1 MPRKNIISSILRG
14 WKKST
19 TIEKLFYSSF
29 FIVACIVLYKITK
42 PQVENFEA
50 ASEFTVKRG
59 SDIYDDFYVSVY
71 DELLYNDVKNDYEI
85 GKIISTKPSSKSVIV
100 DIGSGTGHH
109 VGKLADMGYKVKG
122 IDSSDAMVKKA
133 KENYPNCDFK
143 VADVSKNI
151 TFQPN
156 SVTHIL
162 CLYFTI
168 YMIKNKRQFFNN
180 CYNWLMPGGY
190 LILHLVDRDKFDPIL
205 PAADVFGGVDP
216 QKYSKERITNTT
228 IAFDSHK
235 YKANFNLKGDEATFK
250 ETFINKDNNS
260 VRKHEHK
267 LYMQS
272 QEKILSIA
280 RDAGFIL
287 DSQSEMKK
295 CRYYNQYIYVLH
307 KPQ

>member
-1 MPRKNIISSILRG
+1 MPRKSFISSILRG

-19 TIEKLFYSSF
+19 SIEKLFYVSF
-29 FIVACIVLYKITK
+29 FVVTCIVLYNITK
-42 PQVENFEA
+42 PEVESFESS
-50 ASEFTVKRG
+50 SEFIVKRG
-59 SDIYDDFYVSVY
+59 QDIYDDFYVNIY
-71 DELLYNDVKNDYEI
+71 DALLFNDVKNDYEI

-109 VGKLADMGYKVKG
+109 VGKLSEMGYNVKG
-122 IDSSDAMVKKA
+122 IDTSSAMVKKA

-143 VADVSKNI
+143 VANVAKNI

-156 SVTHIL
+156 SITHIL

-190 LILHLVDRDKFDPIL
+190 MILHLVDKNKFDPIL

-216 QKYSKERITNTT
+216 QDYAKERITETSVV
-228 IAFDSHK
+228 FDTHN
-235 YKANFNLKGDEATFK
+235 YKAKFDLKGDEAKFN
-250 ETFINKDNNS
+250 ETFTNRQNGA

-267 LYMQS
+267 LYMES
-272 QEKILSIA
+272 QQKILSMA

-287 DSQSEMKK
+287 ESESEMKK
-295 CRYYNQYIYVLH
+295 CRYYNQYIYILQ

>member
-19 TIEKLFYSSF
+19 TIEKIFYSSF

-42 PQVENFEA
+42 PEIESFESSA
-50 ASEFTVKRG
+50 EFIVKKG
-59 SDIYDDFYVSVY
+59 SDIYDDFYVNVY
-71 DELLYNDVKNDYEI
+71 DELLYNEVKNDYEI

-109 VGKLADMGYKVKG
+109 VGKLADMGYNVKG
-122 IDSSDAMVKKA
+122 IDKSSAMVKKA
-133 KENYPNCDFK
+133 NENYPNCDFK

-156 SVTHIL
+156 SITHIL

-180 CYNWLMPGGY
+180 CYSWLMPGGY
-190 LILHLVDRDKFDPIL
+190 LILHLVDKNKFDPIL

-216 QKYSKERITNTT
+216 QKFSKERITNTVV
-228 IAFDSHK
+228 AFDTHK
-235 YKANFNLKGDEATFK
+235 YKANFKLNGDEATFK
-250 ETFINKDNNS
+250 ETFISNDNGS

-272 QEKILSIA
+272 QGKILSMA

-287 DSQSEMKK
+287 VSQSEMKK
-295 CRYYNQYIYVLH
+295 CKYNNQYIYILQ